1 MSALNVTQRTETSSS
16 LNRNKT
22 DRSKGEKKLEGSV
35 HVCVCVC
42 VCCTCNELLVNEGV
56 FFPIFFFFYTTLK
69 KPCHAGFCCAENQK
83 ELYGAKSEHNFCISK
98 GSKDKCA
105 AGMLPRRD
113 VPSHH
118 ACCQTT
124 PRRVIS
130 VPALCVGGCLISAP
144 QLFHSAGAANH
155 LPLLQSSAQQS
166 LSGAIKKKGRKKRS
180 LPSEVEQKC

>member
-1 MSALNVTQRTETSSS
+1 M
-16 LNRNKT
+16 
-22 DRSKGEKKLEGSV
+22 
-35 HVCVCVC
+35 CVCVAHAMSYW
-42 VCCTCNELLVNEGV
+42 LMKA
-56 FFPIFFFFYTTLK
+56 FSFPFFFFFHTTLK
-69 KPCHAGFCCAENQK
+69 KPWQAGFCCAENQE

-98 GSKDKCA
+98 GSKEKCA

-155 LPLLQSSAQQS
+155 LPLLRSSAQQS
-166 LSGAIKKKGRKKRS
+166 LSGAIKKKERKGKKRS